1 MIEEWTDFF
10 VAAAG
15 AGAALAGLIIVAM
28 SVNIKTILSISGM
41 TSRAAATIGA
51 MVLIVLMSLAALMPA
66 QALRSFGIE
75 TICFALLASS
85 FAAHS
90 GYQMVRHPPRGAM
103 GGAWVRTAIAV
114 GQLVPFLIGGA
125 LLIAGVDSG
134 TYWIAA
140 GILAVFIASVT
151 NTWVLLV
158 EILR

>member
-75 TICFALLASS
+75 TICFALMASS

-90 GYQMVRHPPRGAM
+90 GYQMVRHPPRGQ
-103 GGAWVRTAIAV
+103 W
-114 GQLVPFLIGGA
+114 
-125 LLIAGVDSG
+125 
-134 TYWIAA
+134 AA
-140 GILAVFIASVT
+140 PGCAPPSPSACWCRS
-151 NTWVLLV
+151 
-158 EILR
+158 

>member
-1 MIEEWTDFF
+1 
-10 VAAAG
+10 
-15 AGAALAGLIIVAM
+15 
-28 SVNIKTILSISGM
+28 
-41 TSRAAATIGA
+41 
-51 MVLIVLMSLAALMPA
+51 
-66 QALRSFGIE
+66 
-75 TICFALLASS
+75 
-85 FAAHS
+85 
-90 GYQMVRHPPRGAM
+90 M

-114 GQLVPFLIGGA
+114 GLLVPFLIGGA